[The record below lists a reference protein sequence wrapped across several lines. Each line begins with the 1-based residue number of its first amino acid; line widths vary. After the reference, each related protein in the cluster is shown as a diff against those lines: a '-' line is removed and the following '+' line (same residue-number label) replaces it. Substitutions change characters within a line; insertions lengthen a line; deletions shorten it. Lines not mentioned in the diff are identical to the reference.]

1 MSYNYLTQ
9 WDSPN
14 YTPASQTASTWKVN
28 RQIKEIAIH
37 WWNAPGAGATFEGV
51 VGSFLKPGGL
61 SAHYVATGN
70 GRRVACLVSPLDNS
84 WATGPGNPYTIS
96 IECDPAQTNEDYDT
110 IAELI
115 ADIRSAYGDLPL
127 IPHSKYVN
135 TRCCGTYDLARLD
148 REARNKFSHATDW
161 GKGGT
166 INATPQP
173 AKVNLEQLTA
183 LYREI
188 LEREPDQSGIAH
200 YVGKQTYD
208 FVKSDLLSSS
218 ERSILVNRKNAEAQ
232 AALEKAKREAE
243 EQAKKDAERAERD
256 RASDAATKA
265 AKEAA
270 EIAKQ
275 NQSLLTNLLELVK
288 QILSKLTSIFK

>member
-14 YTPASQTASTWKVN
+14 YTPASQTASTWGVN
-28 RQIKEIAIH
+28 RQLKEIAVH

-51 VGSFLKPGGL
+51 VGGFLRPGGL
-61 SAHYVATGN
+61 SAHFVATGN
-70 GRRVACLVSPLDNS
+70 GRRAACLVSPSDNS

-96 IECDPAQTNEDYDT
+96 IECDPAQTDQDYDT
-110 IAELI
+110 IGELI
-115 ADIRSAYGDLPL
+115 ADIRSAYGANLPL
-127 IPHSKYVN
+127 VPHSKYVN
-135 TRCCGTYDLARLD
+135 TRCCGTYDLGRLD
-148 REARNKFSHATDW
+148 AVANSKVSHAEWGQVTD
-161 GKGGT
+161 KVT
-166 INATPQP
+166 APQP
-173 AKVNLEQLTA
+173 AKATRDQVVA

-188 LEREPDQSGIAH
+188 LEREPDADGLAH
-200 YVGKQTYD
+200 YTGKYTYE
-208 FVKSDLLSSS
+208 FVRSDLLNSS
-218 ERSILVNRKNAEAQ
+218 ERSILVNRKAAEAQ
-232 AALEKAKREAE
+232 AALDAAKKAAE

-275 NQSLLTNLLELVK
+275 NQSLLNQILDILKNLLAK
-288 QILSKLTSIFK
+288 FTSVFK